1 MSWSVINLYDNSTN
15 TSALIKA
22 IFDGNNELSRE
33 LITQGEDPNVRD
45 DEGRTPLMCAAFKG
59 NKEIA
64 EILIDAGSEVNQRNH
79 NKQTAL
85 FHSIANNNEV
95 VARLLALKRADVN
108 VSDIYRQTP
117 LLSAAE
123 NDNKEV
129 ARLLIEKGADVN
141 VSDKDGQ
148 TPLFSAAKNDNKE
161 VARLLIEK
169 GADVNVSDM
178 DGQTPLFSAAQ
189 YDNEKVARLLIEK
202 GADINVSDND
212 KITPLFSA
220 ATNNNE
226 EVARLLIE
234 KGADVNVSNK
244 DGQTPLFSAATN
256 NNEEVARLL
265 IEKGADV
272 NVSNKD
278 GQTPLFSAATNNNEE
293 VARLLI
299 EKGADVNVCDKH
311 GRTPLFNAAGQTP
324 LFSAATNNNE
334 EVARLLIE
342 KGADVNV
349 CDKHGRTPL
358 FNAVNA
364 RDMYGRTAMFSAATT
379 IDDSK
384 MFEVIAT
391 MLVRKGGVVDDTDNK
406 DMSVLSYFVE
416 RHCCNS
422 FKDNRN
428 VSKRLSFFI
437 KNGIRNSAIFTSALS
452 YLYATL
458 PNYFYS
464 SNTVDRREM
473 FLNAISVAY
482 TYASHEVQS
491 IDTLNALLDDERIPE
506 AMDLMVMLGVNPNCA
521 DSYGNTALHYATLLP
536 FHGVSQEN
544 AKKILETLRNHGI
557 RTNIK
562 NQEKETPLHFCLSEQ
577 AWKLASEKDTW
588 SGIMTVVEICEFL
601 LQDGSLIS
609 ETTRNG
615 KTVYHLIMELLSHGL
630 SMNDV
635 IIRDVICSSSVKL
648 LKMFSK
654 ITGEDL
660 NVLKKMDHKLK
671 SPLHLW
677 ASLSLPPNQKYYRD
691 PLTKGFTFQVLLDSI
706 FKHLWKPGMS
716 PNPRNDQDQTPL
728 HLCKTWTAT
737 RLLIEAGAK
746 ANDVD
751 GEGQTP
757 LLNVAK
763 QKQFK
768 IKQGYLFPDVEE
780 DPKQFFETCVSLGLD
795 IWSSDNEGQSMLS
808 IFLDSEAYALA
819 NGLIDVAVANCKSTT
834 IVKQLLDAICKD
846 QSTSTTWKSLL
857 TLTLITSP
865 QLASST
871 NLDGSLR
878 HICTNI
884 EKEVLGQKQEQR
896 VGIEEGNE
904 SEEPPNKRPRIVDT
918 ENRSTPKSNVIFD
931 IGRQLLFY
939 GADGNSLCNDFPNL
953 HSFLTAVIT
962 PDQMKEIIP
971 WTSHSTIHEEKLRAV
986 SRKQNVAEIGTYYYH
1001 EEPIGKGGFGDVYAG
1016 IGKNDGR
1023 EVAIKKIKRSQVKG
1037 QDKREI
1043 SNLVE
1048 LADCPQVVKYISFD
1062 VSDKHFVFI
1071 VLELM
1076 EGHLDDYFP
1085 SPSFDASRRPRLCR
1099 DVVQGLAYLHQHEPK
1114 PILHRDLKPENI
1126 LYKFDKDGKV
1136 IVKIADFGLSSP
1148 LTTGRTTVL
1157 HSKVGTRCW

>member
-342 KGADVNV
+342 KGADVN
-349 CDKHGRTPL
+349 
-358 FNAVNA
+358 
-364 RDMYGRTAMFSAATT
+364 
-379 IDDSK
+379 
-384 MFEVIAT
+384 
-391 MLVRKGGVVDDTDNK
+391 
-406 DMSVLSYFVE
+406 
-416 RHCCNS
+416 
-422 FKDNRN
+422 
-428 VSKRLSFFI
+428 
-437 KNGIRNSAIFTSALS
+437 NGIRNSAIFTSALS

-1157 HSKVGTRCW
+1157 HSKLRIRCKVWMPI